1 MFPTLSFH
9 PCSRRFLVTVALAA
23 TTLVAAPAQSQAL
36 TIRCVGTVAQ
46 LSAAMDEANASTD
59 TNFII
64 RVRTGTYDA
73 SQAATKFEL
82 GASEPDQVIEL
93 SGGWSGSGN
102 TCQSR
107 SLNPSLTVLQGTPSR
122 SALTFG
128 TRTTTNQGSV
138 AYVNGFTLRNPLFSE
153 SGAACL
159 DGFARGAGETRVERL
174 HLRQCVASLNQDT
187 YGAARFH
194 NNGARLTV
202 RDVNVHDNSG
212 HMIGGIFAI
221 TTQGGVTA
229 LSQISITQSLA
240 TSEQATG
247 SGLFLQNYSGGTTHL
262 SNSVV
267 WDNDAAPAAV
277 SDIAVSGNNGNVHFT
292 RAHYGSLNGTPTSNN
307 TPNTGDPGFVASGD
321 AHLRADSILIDSGVT
336 NPQGG
341 TGTFDADGNTRVQGA
356 GVDVGAFEATPVV
369 TASIFL
375 DGFE

>member
-1 MFPTLSFH
+1 MFHTLSFH
-9 PCSRRFLVTVALAA
+9 TFCRHVLVIFVLAA
-23 TTLVAAPAQSQAL
+23 AAFISAPAQAL
-36 TIRCVGTVAQ
+36 TIRCVGNVTQ
-46 LSAAMDEANASTD
+46 LSAALTEANASTD

-73 SQAATKFEL
+73 SQAVTKFEF

-107 SLNPSLTVLQGTPSR
+107 SLDPSLTVLLGTPSR

-128 TRTTTNQGSV
+128 TTTTTNQGSV

-153 SGAACL
+153 SGVACL
-159 DGFARGAGETRVERL
+159 DGFARGAGEMRAERL
-174 HLRQCVASLNQDT
+174 HLRQCVALLNQLGS
-187 YGAARFH
+187 YGAARFD

-202 RDVNVHDNSG
+202 RDVTVHDNSG
-212 HMIGGIFAI
+212 HTIGGIFAI

-229 LSQISITQSLA
+229 LSQISITHSLA
-240 TSEQATG
+240 TSDQAAG
-247 SGLFLQNYSGGTTHL
+247 SGLFLQNYSGGTSHL

-267 WDNDAAPAAV
+267 WGNDAAPATV
-277 SDIAVSGNNGNVHFT
+277 SDIAISGNGIFRFT
-292 RAHYGSLNGTPTSNN
+292 RVHYGSLSGTPTSNN
-307 TPNTGDPGFVASGD
+307 TPSTGDPGFVAPGD
-321 AHLRADSILIDSGVT
+321 AHLRADSLLIDSGVS

-341 TGTFDADGNTRVQGA
+341 TGTYDADGKARVQGA

-369 TASIFL
+369 NLSIFHN
-375 DGFE
+375 GFE